1 MTNEEALE
9 TLENLVPHCD
19 FADSEVLYPEEI
31 EALNIAIKAL
41 AKHDY
46 FIEKINRES
55 YIRGYNKAMSNILL
69 AYDKS
74 DYPEESNYYIY
85 QELNKWEKEGVP
97 NEQ

>member
-1 MTNEEALE
+1 MTNEEAITYANCLKNNYTINFE
-9 TLENLVPHCD
+9 DMTDFCD
-19 FADSEVLYPEEI
+19 M
-31 EALNIAIKAL
+31 AIKAL

-74 DYPEESNYYIY
+74 DYPEESNYYVY
-85 QELNKWEKEGVP
+85 QELNKWEKEGVS

>member
-1 MTNEEALE
+1 MTNEEAITYANCLKNNYTINFE
-9 TLENLVPHCD
+9 DMADFCD
-19 FADSEVLYPEEI
+19 M
-31 EALNIAIKAL
+31 AIKAL

-74 DYPEESNYYIY
+74 DYPEESNYYVY
-85 QELNKWEKEGVP
+85 QELNKWEKEGVS